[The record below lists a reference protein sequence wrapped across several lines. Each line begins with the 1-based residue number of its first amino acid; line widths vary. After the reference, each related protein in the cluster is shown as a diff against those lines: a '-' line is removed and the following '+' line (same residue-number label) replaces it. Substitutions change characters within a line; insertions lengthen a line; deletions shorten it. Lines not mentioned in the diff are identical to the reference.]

1 MGTPT
6 RISFYQPC
14 RNSSR
19 FIEDD
24 GTTISTSQ
32 AIAEYLEET
41 SKEPALIFG
50 TALQRAEI
58 RRLCNWFDVKFNT
71 EVTEYLLGEKIMKRF
86 LGLEPSSETIR
97 AGYANIDT
105 HLGYIEYLAEQRA
118 WLAGDNFSLADIT
131 AITHFCID
139 YLGDIAWEDY
149 QQAKQWYARIKSRPS
164 FRPLLQDL
172 IPGTQPPAHYKN
184 LDFSKY
190 CDTFTVHP
198 FRKHFL
204 KLAMFYDVFFC
215 FWYLYAVLATL
226 AK

>member
-1 MGTPT
+1 MASLLHLPLDPFSRKIRIVLGEKKITALLAVEPIWERRHEFLSINPAGTVPV
-6 RISFYQPC
+6 
-14 RNSSR
+14 

-86 LGLEPSSETIR
+86 LGLGEPSSETIR

-118 WLAGDNFSLADIT
+118 WLAGENFSLADIT
-131 AITHFCID
+131 AASHISCID

-184 LDFSKY
+184 LDF
-190 CDTFTVHP
+190 
-198 FRKHFL
+198 
-204 KLAMFYDVFFC
+204 
-215 FWYLYAVLATL
+215 
-226 AK
+226 

>member
-1 MGTPT
+1 MPSLLHLPLDPFSRKIRIVLGEKKITASLAVEPIWERRHEFLSINPAGTVPV
-6 RISFYQPC
+6 
-14 RNSSR
+14 

-86 LGLEPSSETIR
+86 LGLGEPSSETIR

-118 WLAGDNFSLADIT
+118 WLAGENFSLADIT
-131 AITHFCID
+131 AASHISCID

-184 LDFSKY
+184 LDF
-190 CDTFTVHP
+190 
-198 FRKHFL
+198 
-204 KLAMFYDVFFC
+204 
-215 FWYLYAVLATL
+215 
-226 AK
+226 

>member
-1 MGTPT
+1 MPSLLHLPLDPFSRKIRIVLGEKKITALLAVEPIWERRHEFLSINPAGTVPV
-6 RISFYQPC
+6 
-14 RNSSR
+14 

-86 LGLEPSSETIR
+86 LGLGEPSSETIR

-118 WLAGDNFSLADIT
+118 WLAGEHFSLADIT
-131 AITHFCID
+131 AASHISCID

-149 QQAKQWYARIKSRPS
+149 QQAKQWYAKIKSRPS

-184 LDFSKY
+184 LDF
-190 CDTFTVHP
+190 
-198 FRKHFL
+198 
-204 KLAMFYDVFFC
+204 
-215 FWYLYAVLATL
+215 
-226 AK
+226 

>member
-1 MGTPT
+1 MPSLLHLPLDPFSRKIRIVLGEKKITASLAVEPIWERRHEFLSINPAGTVPV
-6 RISFYQPC
+6 
-14 RNSSR
+14 

-86 LGLEPSSETIR
+86 LGLGEPSSETIR
-97 AGYANIDT
+97 AGYANIET

-118 WLAGDNFSLADIT
+118 WLAGENFSLADIT
-131 AITHFCID
+131 AASHISCID

-184 LDFSKY
+184 LDF
-190 CDTFTVHP
+190 
-198 FRKHFL
+198 
-204 KLAMFYDVFFC
+204 
-215 FWYLYAVLATL
+215 
-226 AK
+226 

>member
-1 MGTPT
+1 MPSLLHLPLDPFSRKIRIVLGEKKITASLAVEPIWERRHEFLSINPAGTVPV
-6 RISFYQPC
+6 
-14 RNSSR
+14 

-50 TALQRAEI
+50 TAFQRAEI

-86 LGLEPSSETIR
+86 LGLGEPSSETIR

-105 HLGYIEYLAEQRA
+105 HLGYIEYLAEQRS
-118 WLAGDNFSLADIT
+118 WLAGEHFSLADIT
-131 AITHFCID
+131 AASHISCID

-184 LDFSKY
+184 LDF
-190 CDTFTVHP
+190 
-198 FRKHFL
+198 
-204 KLAMFYDVFFC
+204 
-215 FWYLYAVLATL
+215 
-226 AK
+226 

>member
-1 MGTPT
+1 MPSLLHLPLDPFSRKIRIVLGEKKITALLAVEPIWERRHEFLSINPAGTVPV
-6 RISFYQPC
+6 
-14 RNSSR
+14 

-86 LGLEPSSETIR
+86 LGLGEPSSETIR

-118 WLAGDNFSLADIT
+118 WLAGEHFSLADIT
-131 AITHFCID
+131 AASHISSID

-184 LDFSKY
+184 LDF
-190 CDTFTVHP
+190 
-198 FRKHFL
+198 
-204 KLAMFYDVFFC
+204 
-215 FWYLYAVLATL
+215 
-226 AK
+226 

>member
-1 MGTPT
+1 MPSLLHLPLDPFSRKIRIVLGEKKITASLAVEPIWERRHEFLSINPAGTVPV
-6 RISFYQPC
+6 
-14 RNSSR
+14 

-86 LGLEPSSETIR
+86 LGLGEPSSETIR

-105 HLGYIEYLAEQRA
+105 HLGYIEYLAEQRS
-118 WLAGDNFSLADIT
+118 WLAGEHFSLADIT
-131 AITHFCID
+131 AASHISCID

-164 FRPLLQDL
+164 FRPILQDL
-172 IPGTQPPAHYKN
+172 IPGTQPPPHYKN
-184 LDFSKY
+184 LDF
-190 CDTFTVHP
+190 
-198 FRKHFL
+198 
-204 KLAMFYDVFFC
+204 
-215 FWYLYAVLATL
+215 
-226 AK
+226 

>member
-1 MGTPT
+1 MPNLLHLPLDPFSRKIRIVLGEKKITASLAVEPIWERRHEFLSINPAGTVPV
-6 RISFYQPC
+6 
-14 RNSSR
+14 

-86 LGLEPSSETIR
+86 LGLGEPSSETIR

-105 HLGYIEYLAEQRA
+105 HLGYIEYLAEQRS
-118 WLAGDNFSLADIT
+118 WLAGEHFSLADIT
-131 AITHFCID
+131 AASHISCID

-172 IPGTQPPAHYKN
+172 IPGTRPPAHYKN
-184 LDFSKY
+184 LDF
-190 CDTFTVHP
+190 
-198 FRKHFL
+198 
-204 KLAMFYDVFFC
+204 
-215 FWYLYAVLATL
+215 
-226 AK
+226 

>member
-1 MGTPT
+1 MPSLLHLPLDPFSRKIRIVLGEKKITALLAVEPIWERRHEFLSINPAGTVPV
-6 RISFYQPC
+6 
-14 RNSSR
+14 

-86 LGLEPSSETIR
+86 LGLGEPSSESIR

-118 WLAGDNFSLADIT
+118 WLAGEHFSLADIT
-131 AITHFCID
+131 AASHISCID

-184 LDFSKY
+184 LDF
-190 CDTFTVHP
+190 
-198 FRKHFL
+198 
-204 KLAMFYDVFFC
+204 
-215 FWYLYAVLATL
+215 
-226 AK
+226 

>member
-1 MGTPT
+1 MPSLLHLPLDPFSRKIRIVLGEKKITASLAVEPIWERRHEFLSINPAGTVPV
-6 RISFYQPC
+6 
-14 RNSSR
+14 

-86 LGLEPSSETIR
+86 LGLGEPSSETIR

-105 HLGYIEYLAEQRA
+105 HLGYIEYLAEQRT
-118 WLAGDNFSLADIT
+118 WLAGENFSLADIT
-131 AITHFCID
+131 AASHISCID

-184 LDFSKY
+184 LDF
-190 CDTFTVHP
+190 
-198 FRKHFL
+198 
-204 KLAMFYDVFFC
+204 
-215 FWYLYAVLATL
+215 
-226 AK
+226 

>member
-1 MGTPT
+1 MPSLLHLPLDPFSRKIRIVLGEKKITASLAVEPIWERRHEFLSINPAGTVPV
-6 RISFYQPC
+6 
-14 RNSSR
+14 

-86 LGLEPSSETIR
+86 LGLGEPSSETIR

-105 HLGYIEYLAEQRA
+105 HLGYIEYLAEQRS
-118 WLAGDNFSLADIT
+118 WLAGEHFSLADIT
-131 AITHFCID
+131 AASHISCID

-149 QQAKQWYARIKSRPS
+149 QQAKQWYAKIKSRPS

-184 LDFSKY
+184 LDF
-190 CDTFTVHP
+190 
-198 FRKHFL
+198 
-204 KLAMFYDVFFC
+204 
-215 FWYLYAVLATL
+215 
-226 AK
+226 

>member
-1 MGTPT
+1 MPSLLHLPLDPFSRKIRIVLGEKKITASLAVEPIWERRHEFLSINPAGTVPV
-6 RISFYQPC
+6 
-14 RNSSR
+14 

-86 LGLEPSSETIR
+86 LGLGEPSSETIR

-118 WLAGDNFSLADIT
+118 WLAGENFSLADIT
-131 AITHFCID
+131 AASHISCID

-172 IPGTQPPAHYKN
+172 IPGTHPPAHYKN
-184 LDFSKY
+184 LDF
-190 CDTFTVHP
+190 
-198 FRKHFL
+198 
-204 KLAMFYDVFFC
+204 
-215 FWYLYAVLATL
+215 
-226 AK
+226 

>member
-1 MGTPT
+1 MPSLLHLPLDPFSRKIRIVLGEKKITASLAVEPIWERRHEFLSINPAGTVPV
-6 RISFYQPC
+6 
-14 RNSSR
+14 

-86 LGLEPSSETIR
+86 LGLGEPSSETIR

-118 WLAGDNFSLADIT
+118 WLAGEHFSLADIT
-131 AITHFCID
+131 AASHISCID

-149 QQAKQWYARIKSRPS
+149 QQAKQSYARIKSRPS

-184 LDFSKY
+184 LDF
-190 CDTFTVHP
+190 
-198 FRKHFL
+198 
-204 KLAMFYDVFFC
+204 
-215 FWYLYAVLATL
+215 
-226 AK
+226 

>member
-1 MGTPT
+1 MPSLLHLPLDPFSRKIRIVLAEKKITASLAVEPIWERRHEFLSINPAGTVPV
-6 RISFYQPC
+6 
-14 RNSSR
+14 

-86 LGLEPSSETIR
+86 LGLGEPSSETIR

-105 HLGYIEYLAEQRA
+105 HLGYIEYLAEQRS
-118 WLAGDNFSLADIT
+118 WLAGEHFSLADIT
-131 AITHFCID
+131 AASHISCID

-184 LDFSKY
+184 LDF
-190 CDTFTVHP
+190 
-198 FRKHFL
+198 
-204 KLAMFYDVFFC
+204 
-215 FWYLYAVLATL
+215 
-226 AK
+226 

>member
-1 MGTPT
+1 MPSLLHLPLDPFSRKIRIVLGEKKIIASLAVEPIWERRHEFLSINPAGTVPV
-6 RISFYQPC
+6 
-14 RNSSR
+14 

-86 LGLEPSSETIR
+86 LGLGEPSSETIR

-118 WLAGDNFSLADIT
+118 WLAGENFSLADIT
-131 AITHFCID
+131 AASHISCID

-184 LDFSKY
+184 LDF
-190 CDTFTVHP
+190 
-198 FRKHFL
+198 
-204 KLAMFYDVFFC
+204 
-215 FWYLYAVLATL
+215 
-226 AK
+226 

>member
-1 MGTPT
+1 MPSLLHLPLDPFSRKIRIVLGEKKITASLAVEPIWERRNEFLSINPAGTVPV
-6 RISFYQPC
+6 
-14 RNSSR
+14 

-86 LGLEPSSETIR
+86 LGLGEPSSETIR

-118 WLAGDNFSLADIT
+118 WLAGEHFSLADIT
-131 AITHFCID
+131 AASHISCID

-184 LDFSKY
+184 LDF
-190 CDTFTVHP
+190 
-198 FRKHFL
+198 
-204 KLAMFYDVFFC
+204 
-215 FWYLYAVLATL
+215 
-226 AK
+226 

>member
-1 MGTPT
+1 MPSLLHLPLDPFSRKIRIVLGEKKITALLAVEPIWERRHEFLSINPAGTVPV
-6 RISFYQPC
+6 
-14 RNSSR
+14 

-86 LGLEPSSETIR
+86 LGLGEPSSETIR

-131 AITHFCID
+131 AASHISCID

-184 LDFSKY
+184 LDF
-190 CDTFTVHP
+190 
-198 FRKHFL
+198 
-204 KLAMFYDVFFC
+204 
-215 FWYLYAVLATL
+215 
-226 AK
+226 

>member
-1 MGTPT
+1 MPSLLHLPLDPFSRKIRIVLSEKKITASLAVEPIWERRHEFLSINPAGTVPV
-6 RISFYQPC
+6 
-14 RNSSR
+14 

-86 LGLEPSSETIR
+86 LGLGEPSSETIR

-105 HLGYIEYLAEQRA
+105 HLGYIEYLAEQRT
-118 WLAGDNFSLADIT
+118 WLAGENFSLADIT
-131 AITHFCID
+131 AASHISCID

-184 LDFSKY
+184 LDF
-190 CDTFTVHP
+190 
-198 FRKHFL
+198 
-204 KLAMFYDVFFC
+204 
-215 FWYLYAVLATL
+215 
-226 AK
+226 

>member
-1 MGTPT
+1 MPSLLHLPLDPFSRKIRIVLGEKKITASLAVEPIWERRHEFLSINPAGTVPV
-6 RISFYQPC
+6 
-14 RNSSR
+14 

-86 LGLEPSSETIR
+86 LGLGEPSSETIR

-105 HLGYIEYLAEQRA
+105 HLGCIEYLAEQRA

-131 AITHFCID
+131 AASHISCID

-184 LDFSKY
+184 LDF
-190 CDTFTVHP
+190 
-198 FRKHFL
+198 
-204 KLAMFYDVFFC
+204 
-215 FWYLYAVLATL
+215 
-226 AK
+226 

>member
-1 MGTPT
+1 MPSLLHLPLDPFSRKIRIVLGEKKITALLAVEPIWERRHEFLSINPAGTVPV
-6 RISFYQPC
+6 
-14 RNSSR
+14 

-86 LGLEPSSETIR
+86 LGLGEPSSETIR

-105 HLGYIEYLAEQRA
+105 HLGYIEYLAEQRS
-118 WLAGDNFSLADIT
+118 WLAGEHFSLADIT
-131 AITHFCID
+131 AASHISCID

-184 LDFSKY
+184 LDF
-190 CDTFTVHP
+190 
-198 FRKHFL
+198 
-204 KLAMFYDVFFC
+204 
-215 FWYLYAVLATL
+215 
-226 AK
+226 

>member
-1 MGTPT
+1 MPNLLHLPLDPFSRKIRIVLGEKKITASLAVEPIWERRHEFLSINPAGTVPV
-6 RISFYQPC
+6 
-14 RNSSR
+14 
-19 FIEDD
+19 FIEDN

-86 LGLEPSSETIR
+86 LGLGEPSSETIR

-118 WLAGDNFSLADIT
+118 WLAGEHFSLADIT
-131 AITHFCID
+131 AASHISCID

-184 LDFSKY
+184 LDF
-190 CDTFTVHP
+190 
-198 FRKHFL
+198 
-204 KLAMFYDVFFC
+204 
-215 FWYLYAVLATL
+215 
-226 AK
+226 

>member
-1 MGTPT
+1 MPSLLHLPLDPFSRKIRIVLGEKKITALLAVEPIWERRHEFLSINPAGTVPV
-6 RISFYQPC
+6 
-14 RNSSR
+14 

-86 LGLEPSSETIR
+86 LGLGEPSSETIR

-118 WLAGDNFSLADIT
+118 WLAGEHFSLADIT
-131 AITHFCID
+131 AASHLSCID

-184 LDFSKY
+184 LDF
-190 CDTFTVHP
+190 
-198 FRKHFL
+198 
-204 KLAMFYDVFFC
+204 
-215 FWYLYAVLATL
+215 
-226 AK
+226 

>member
-1 MGTPT
+1 MPSLLHLPLDPFSRKIRIVLGEKKITALLAVEPIWERRHEFLSINPAGTVPV
-6 RISFYQPC
+6 
-14 RNSSR
+14 

-86 LGLEPSSETIR
+86 LGLGEPSSETIR

-105 HLGYIEYLAEQRA
+105 HLGYIEYLAEHRA
-118 WLAGDNFSLADIT
+118 WLAGEHFSLADIT
-131 AITHFCID
+131 AASHISCID

-184 LDFSKY
+184 LDF
-190 CDTFTVHP
+190 
-198 FRKHFL
+198 
-204 KLAMFYDVFFC
+204 
-215 FWYLYAVLATL
+215 
-226 AK
+226 

>member
-1 MGTPT
+1 MPSLLHLPLDPFSRKIRIVLGEKKITASLAVEPIWERRHEFLSINPAGTVPV
-6 RISFYQPC
+6 
-14 RNSSR
+14 

-86 LGLEPSSETIR
+86 LGLGEPSSETIR

-118 WLAGDNFSLADIT
+118 WLAGEHFSLADI
-131 AITHFCID
+131 AAASHISCID

-172 IPGTQPPAHYKN
+172 IPGTRPPAHYKN
-184 LDFSKY
+184 LDF
-190 CDTFTVHP
+190 
-198 FRKHFL
+198 
-204 KLAMFYDVFFC
+204 
-215 FWYLYAVLATL
+215 
-226 AK
+226 

>member
-1 MGTPT
+1 MPSLLHLPLDPFSRKIRIVLGEKKITASLAVEPIWERRHEFLSINPAGTVPV
-6 RISFYQPC
+6 
-14 RNSSR
+14 

-41 SKEPALIFG
+41 STEPALIFG

-71 EVTEYLLGEKIMKRF
+71 EVTDYLLGEKIMKRF
-86 LGLEPSSETIR
+86 LGLGEPSSETIR

-131 AITHFCID
+131 AASHISCID

-184 LDFSKY
+184 LDF
-190 CDTFTVHP
+190 
-198 FRKHFL
+198 
-204 KLAMFYDVFFC
+204 
-215 FWYLYAVLATL
+215 
-226 AK
+226 

>member
-1 MGTPT
+1 MPSLLHLPLDPFSRKIRIVLGEKKITASLAVEPIWERRHEFLTINPAGTVPV
-6 RISFYQPC
+6 
-14 RNSSR
+14 

-41 SKEPALIFG
+41 SIEPALIFG

-71 EVTEYLLGEKIMKRF
+71 EVTEYLLGEKLMKRF
-86 LGLEPSSETIR
+86 LGLGEPSSETIR

-118 WLAGDNFSLADIT
+118 WLAGENFSLADIT
-131 AITHFCID
+131 AASHISCID

-172 IPGTQPPAHYKN
+172 IPGTQPPDHYKN
-184 LDFSKY
+184 LDF
-190 CDTFTVHP
+190 
-198 FRKHFL
+198 
-204 KLAMFYDVFFC
+204 
-215 FWYLYAVLATL
+215 
-226 AK
+226 

>member
-1 MGTPT
+1 MPSLLHLPLDPFSRKIRIVLGEKKITALLTVEPIWERRHEFLSINPAGTVPV
-6 RISFYQPC
+6 
-14 RNSSR
+14 

-50 TALQRAEI
+50 TALQRAEN

-86 LGLEPSSETIR
+86 LGLGEPSSETIR

-118 WLAGDNFSLADIT
+118 WLAGEHFSLADIT
-131 AITHFCID
+131 AASHISCID

-184 LDFSKY
+184 LDF
-190 CDTFTVHP
+190 
-198 FRKHFL
+198 
-204 KLAMFYDVFFC
+204 
-215 FWYLYAVLATL
+215 
-226 AK
+226 

>member
-1 MGTPT
+1 MPSLLHLPLDPFSRKIRIVLGEKKITASLAVEPIWERRHEFLSVNPAGTVPV
-6 RISFYQPC
+6 
-14 RNSSR
+14 

-86 LGLEPSSETIR
+86 LGLGEPSSETIR

-118 WLAGDNFSLADIT
+118 WLAGENFSLADIT
-131 AITHFCID
+131 AASHISSID

-184 LDFSKY
+184 LDF
-190 CDTFTVHP
+190 
-198 FRKHFL
+198 
-204 KLAMFYDVFFC
+204 
-215 FWYLYAVLATL
+215 
-226 AK
+226 

>member
-1 MGTPT
+1 MPSLLHLPLDPFSRKIRIVLGEKKITASLAVEPIWERRHEFLSINPAGTVPV
-6 RISFYQPC
+6 
-14 RNSSR
+14 

-41 SKEPALIFG
+41 SKEPSLIFG

-86 LGLEPSSETIR
+86 LGLGEPSSETIR

-118 WLAGDNFSLADIT
+118 WLAGENFSLADIT
-131 AITHFCID
+131 AASHISCID

-149 QQAKQWYARIKSRPS
+149 QQAKQWYAKIKSRPS

-184 LDFSKY
+184 LDF
-190 CDTFTVHP
+190 
-198 FRKHFL
+198 
-204 KLAMFYDVFFC
+204 
-215 FWYLYAVLATL
+215 
-226 AK
+226 

>member
-1 MGTPT
+1 MPSLLHLPLDPFSRKIRIVLGEKKVTASLAVEPIWERRHEFLSINPAGTVPV
-6 RISFYQPC
+6 
-14 RNSSR
+14 

-86 LGLEPSSETIR
+86 LGLGEPSSETIR

-105 HLGYIEYLAEQRA
+105 HLSYIEYLAEQRA
-118 WLAGDNFSLADIT
+118 WLAGENFSLADIT
-131 AITHFCID
+131 AASHISCID

-172 IPGTQPPAHYKN
+172 IPGTQPPDHYKN
-184 LDFSKY
+184 LDF
-190 CDTFTVHP
+190 
-198 FRKHFL
+198 
-204 KLAMFYDVFFC
+204 
-215 FWYLYAVLATL
+215 
-226 AK
+226 

>member
-1 MGTPT
+1 MPSLLHLPLDPFSRKIRIVLGEKKITALLAVEPIWERRHEFLSINPAGTVPV
-6 RISFYQPC
+6 
-14 RNSSR
+14 

-86 LGLEPSSETIR
+86 LGLGEPSSETIR

-105 HLGYIEYLAEQRA
+105 HLGYIEYLAEQRS
-118 WLAGDNFSLADIT
+118 WLAGEHFSLADIT
-131 AITHFCID
+131 AASHISCID

-172 IPGTQPPAHYKN
+172 IPGTRPPAHYKN
-184 LDFSKY
+184 LDF
-190 CDTFTVHP
+190 
-198 FRKHFL
+198 
-204 KLAMFYDVFFC
+204 
-215 FWYLYAVLATL
+215 
-226 AK
+226 

>member
-1 MGTPT
+1 MPSLLHLPLDPFSRKIRIVLGEKKITASLAVEPIWERRHEFLSINPAGTVPV
-6 RISFYQPC
+6 
-14 RNSSR
+14 

-86 LGLEPSSETIR
+86 LGLGEPSSETIR

-105 HLGYIEYLAEQRA
+105 HLGYIEYLAEQRS
-118 WLAGDNFSLADIT
+118 WLAGENFSLADIT
-131 AITHFCID
+131 AASHISCID

-184 LDFSKY
+184 LDF
-190 CDTFTVHP
+190 
-198 FRKHFL
+198 
-204 KLAMFYDVFFC
+204 
-215 FWYLYAVLATL
+215 
-226 AK
+226 

>member
-1 MGTPT
+1 MPSLLHLPLDPFSRKIRIVLGEKKITASLAVEPIWERRHEFLSIYPAGTVPV
-6 RISFYQPC
+6 
-14 RNSSR
+14 

-86 LGLEPSSETIR
+86 LGLGEPSSETIR

-118 WLAGDNFSLADIT
+118 WLAGENFSLADIT
-131 AITHFCID
+131 AASHISCID

-184 LDFSKY
+184 MDF
-190 CDTFTVHP
+190 
-198 FRKHFL
+198 
-204 KLAMFYDVFFC
+204 
-215 FWYLYAVLATL
+215 
-226 AK
+226 